1 MTELSKEE
9 RLKRARNKI
18 RLMRRQIDDAK
29 QKQLKLKDLVRVYV
43 SQRQDVSIAVIKRW
57 LDQ

>member
-9 RLKRARNKI
+9 RLNRARNKI

-29 QKQLKLKDLVRVYV
+29 QKQLKLKNLVRVYV

-57 LDQ
+57 LDH

>member
-9 RLKRARNKI
+9 RLKRARNKM

-29 QKQLKLKDLVRVYV
+29 QKQLKLKNLVRVYV

-57 LDQ
+57 LNH

>member
-9 RLKRARNKI
+9 RLKRARNKM

-29 QKQLKLKDLVRVYV
+29 QKQLKLKNLVRVYV
-43 SQRQDVSIAVIKRW
+43 SQRQDVSVAVIKGW

>member
-9 RLKRARNKI
+9 RLKRARNKM

-29 QKQLKLKDLVRVYV
+29 QKQLKLKNLVRVYV
-43 SQRQDVSIAVIKRW
+43 SQRQDVSVAVIKRW